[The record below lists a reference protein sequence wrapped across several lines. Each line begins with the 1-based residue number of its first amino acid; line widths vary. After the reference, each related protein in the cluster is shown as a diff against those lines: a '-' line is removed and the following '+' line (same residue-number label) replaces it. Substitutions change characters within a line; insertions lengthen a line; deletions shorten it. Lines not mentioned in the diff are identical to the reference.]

1 MIHALTS
8 LSPLAVLVVSIA
20 AFAIGAVWY
29 SPMLFSKA
37 WMAEMRMTPEQAQAA
52 SKGKIPL
59 MMGGG
64 FLCTVVSTLALAVL
78 VAAHHC
84 SSPLKGAE
92 LGLFVGAGLVA
103 SRQATNSIFEM
114 RSLKH
119 FLIVGGHDVVQ
130 FTVIGAILA
139 VWR

>member
-8 LSPLAVLVVSIA
+8 LSPLAVLAVSLI
-20 AFAIGAVWY
+20 AFAVGAVWY
-29 SPMLFSKA
+29 SPLLFSKA
-37 WMAEMRMTPEQAQAA
+37 WMTEMKITEEQARAA
-52 SKGKIPL
+52 SKGKVPL

-78 VAAHHC
+78 VAAHRC

-92 LGLFVGAGLVA
+92 LGLFVGAGIVA
-103 SRQATNSIFEM
+103 SRQATNAIFEM

-119 FLIVGGHDVVQ
+119 FLVVAGHDAVQ
-130 FTVIGAILA
+130 FTLIGAILA

>member
-1 MIHALTS
+1 MIQAITS
-8 LSPLAVLVVSIA
+8 LSPLAVFVVSILG
-20 AFAIGAVWY
+20 FAIGAVWF

-37 WMAEMRMTPEQAQAA
+37 WMAEMKLTPEQAEAA

-64 FLCTVVSTLALAVL
+64 FLCTVVSTLTLAVL
-78 VAAHHC
+78 VAAHHT
-84 SSPLKGAE
+84 SAPLKGAE

-103 SRQATNSIFEM
+103 ARQATNAIFEM

-119 FLIVGGHDVVQ
+119 YLIVAGHDVVMC
-130 FTVIGAILA
+130 TALGAILA